1 MNGHKGETV
10 LELPELRHDRNV
22 FTWIEEFDNI
32 MSFHLVRRVRV
43 RLTHMH
49 GDGTW
54 RFSPLKMASSDCQK
68 KASNYGSKFVLL
80 WNSRPSVYPFP
91 FSQAKKPDQMIHSTW
106 SLSLSLS
113 LSLCSFLTCNTVCM
127 ATSQETISSICNS
140 KWWHKYIPC
149 RIYHLNVCFP
159 RLIKTHLI
167 KINK

>member
-1 MNGHKGETV
+1 MTCHKNILKLQTRLSFQGS
-10 LELPELRHDRNV
+10 
-22 FTWIEEFDNI
+22 EFDNI

-54 RFSPLKMASSDCQK
+54 RFSPLKMASSGCQK

-106 SLSLSLS
+106 SLSLSL
-113 LSLCSFLTCNTVCM
+113 CSFLTCNTVSM
-127 ATSQETISSICNS
+127 ASSICNS
-140 KWWHKYIPC
+140 K
-149 RIYHLNVCFP
+149 
-159 RLIKTHLI
+159 
-167 KINK
+167 